1 MVGDIM
7 KNYIK
12 TNMWEIIME
21 YLGSMLIV
29 FVLGYIIDLNLF
41 HLFIVDT
48 IIIFIDLLI
57 KYRIYKRD
65 NSEKSI

>member
-1 MVGDIM
+1 M

-65 NSEKSI
+65 NSERSI

>member
-65 NSEKSI
+65 NSERSI

>member
-1 MVGDIM
+1 M

-48 IIIFIDLLI
+48 VIIFIDLLR
-57 KYRIYKRD
+57 KYKIYKND
-65 NSEKSI
+65 NSERSI